1 VELIGSTL
9 NDVFISYSSAD
20 SALVRRIAER
30 LERSGLSIF
39 LAPAEIRAGENFLE
53 SLSDGL
59 QRSQFV
65 MLFLSESAIDSFWVK
80 REWQS
85 HLVRMARDRTAGL
98 LPILLPG
105 VTEERI
111 DPLLEPQHRLDFR
124 AVNLDDPDM
133 LEQSVAT
140 LIQNIRGDLPSA
152 GVSAIGLPFV
162 IFAMIDQEVDELLSG
177 EVFERATVAP
187 VDRQDFARLRDE
199 LQRHGLDDAFQFYG
213 ALREDWR
220 PPISNGLTIRD
231 ALGEVVQKLNQQ
243 RRQIPD
249 TPIIRPQF
257 FSEDFLSDD
266 TDWRDKTWTQLENL
280 GCVLVV
286 DAISMFH
293 PLLRSK
299 LERSE
304 LSSKERTSIIFLL
317 PISPNGLP
325 LGRFV
330 ERHIEQHMPR
340 AFNRFATQLDLL
352 CELGSGDI
360 RNVKRW
366 LFSVLPEVALKAQGG
381 RAEPENRAA
390 LREAMGQPLGVGRV
404 VTGRGT

>member
-1 VELIGSTL
+1 MNGSTL
-9 NDVFISYSSAD
+9 SDVFISYSSAD
-20 SALVRRIAER
+20 DAVVRRIVER
-30 LERSGLSIF
+30 LERDGLKVF
-39 LAPAEIRAGENFLE
+39 HAPSEIRAGENFLE

-65 MLFLSESAIDSFWVK
+65 MVFLSESAIDSFWVK
-80 REWQS
+80 REWQA

-105 VTEERI
+105 VREDRI

-124 AVNLDDPDM
+124 AVNLDDPDV
-133 LEQSVAT
+133 LEHSVT
-140 LIQNIRGDLPSA
+140 TMIQNIRGDLPSA

-162 IFAMIDQEVDELLSG
+162 IFAMIQQEVDELLSG
-177 EVFERATVAP
+177 EVFDSAAVAP
-187 VDRQDFARLRDE
+187 ADRQDFDRLRDE
-199 LQRHGLDDAFQFYG
+199 LRRHDLDNASQFYG
-213 ALREDWR
+213 ARREDWR

-231 ALGEVVQKLNQQ
+231 ALSEVIDKLNQQ
-243 RRQIPD
+243 RRQIPG

-280 GCVLVV
+280 GCVLVI

-304 LSSKERTSIIFLL
+304 LSSKPWTSVIFVL
-317 PISPNGLP
+317 PVSPNGMP
-325 LGRFV
+325 VARFV
-330 ERHIEQHMPR
+330 EQHIEQHMPR
-340 AFNRFATQLDLL
+340 AFNRFATQFDML
-352 CELGSGDI
+352 CEFGSGDI

-390 LREAMGQPLGVGRV
+390 LREAMGLPSGVSKV
-404 VTGRGT
+404 VTGWGGR